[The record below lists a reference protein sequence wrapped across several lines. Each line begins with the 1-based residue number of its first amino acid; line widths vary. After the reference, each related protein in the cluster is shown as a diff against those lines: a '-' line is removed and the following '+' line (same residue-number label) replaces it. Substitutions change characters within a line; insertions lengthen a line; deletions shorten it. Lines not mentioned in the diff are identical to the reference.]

1 MDANHDFLID
11 QGDLMTYGDGAL
23 TSRIVARI
31 FEQASL
37 CPIVSSYLHS
47 EQKNSNLIWGLE
59 MHLSSKVLIYLLVL
73 NAPNF
78 VSGSKEVYM

>member
-23 TSRIVARI
+23 TSRVVARI

-47 EQKNSNLIWGLE
+47 EQKNSNLI
-59 MHLSSKVLIYLLVL
+59 
-73 NAPNF
+73 
-78 VSGSKEVYM
+78 